1 MAFEYNDE
9 IKNILLSMSFD
20 ERLPEGASVG
30 YGAMILEKNV
40 VPASGSINLTCVRNQ
55 TITQGSG
62 SFLLNGIKV
71 LFTGSTYVNTPQLL
85 HIDTGS
91 FASNTLASY
100 VVTSS
105 NIINSLGLPGA
116 NTPPS
121 MYYYPTGWGT
131 ISSSIELP
139 NSIGVFQT
147 YSHMTGSNVFYYTS
161 CSIFGT
167 LPEVS
172 STGVPP
178 AGPLGAVVIDFE
190 ENISFPTASLQIFIP
205 TTSSLDY
212 PSRASAS
219 LSSLIDDY
227 TNYFLTADQTI
238 STQLIYAP
246 GEVQSYVCSATC
258 YQGENP
264 WLWGG
269 VLYPATLQNPVNR
282 QTIRPLKGGVSITS
296 TNQALPLG
304 AGGRGTMG
312 LVCQDSASNA
322 LVGLTNNH
330 VIIKDPFY
338 TDQRSFLGLIQNEY
352 DVVDSSN
359 TIEPDFVYQTGESQP
374 VNPSGPN
381 RIGQVLRYVPLYT
394 SASTV
399 ANNTFI
405 NNSDAAIFSI
415 YCSSSDGTPILNFTS
430 PFQQLGLNY
439 TASMPFASTAEINN
453 LMNTNP
459 ELYSSGRTTGAK
471 GSPGTLCPLRI
482 FGYQNS
488 NVAYNLQGTQTVAF
502 MQDLIA
508 FVKPNDSASYSPPIA
523 GASVS
528 VCPYPAWA
536 GDSGST
542 LIANIGGIWKI
553 VGLVFAGNGAP
564 YGTFGPFEVASSM
577 GLACRIDHIADQ
589 LKIKAWTGSIAPIVD
604 NDSIAYFTVSGSND
618 DKILNCSGSDYFQV
632 GLTKKHKFC

>member
-30 YGAMILEKNV
+30 YGAMILEKNF
-40 VPASGSINLTCVRNQ
+40 VPASASINLTCVRNQ

-71 LFTGSTYVNTPQLL
+71 LFTGSTYVDTPLLL

-91 FASNTLASY
+91 FSSNTLADY

-105 NIINSLGLPGA
+105 NIINSFSQPGA

-121 MYYYPTGWGT
+121 PYFYPTGWAT

-139 NSIGVFQT
+139 NSIGVFQM
-147 YSHMTGSNVFYYTS
+147 YSHQTGSNAFYYTS

-172 STGVPP
+172 STGILP
-178 AGPLGAVVIDFE
+178 AGPVGAIVIDFE

-205 TTSSLDY
+205 TTSSLDF

-219 LSSLIDDY
+219 LFSLIDDY
-227 TNYFLTADQTI
+227 TNFPLAADQTI

-246 GEVQSYVCSATC
+246 GAVQSYACDNSC
-258 YQGENP
+258 YQGETP
-264 WLWGG
+264 WLWGNFI
-269 VLYPATLQNPVNR
+269 YPATFQNPVNR

-296 TNQALPLG
+296 TNQAFPLG
-304 AGGRGTMG
+304 LGYVGTMG

-330 VIIKDPFY
+330 VIILDPFY
-338 TDQRSFLGLIQNEY
+338 TDQRTYVNPQNEY
-352 DVVDSSN
+352 DVIDSSN
-359 TIEPDFVYQTGESQP
+359 AIEPDFIYQTGESQP

-394 SASTV
+394 AASTI

-415 YCSSSDGTPILNFTS
+415 YCSSSDETPILDFTS

-471 GSPGTLCPLRI
+471 GSPGTSCPLRI
-482 FGYQNS
+482 LGYQNIS
-488 NVAYNLQGTQTVAF
+488 TAYNLQGTQTPVF
-502 MQDLIA
+502 VSDLIA
-508 FVKPNDSASYSPPIA
+508 FVKPYNSASYSPPTP
-523 GASVS
+523 GASVA
-528 VCPYPAWA
+528 VCPYPAWK

-542 LIANIGGIWKI
+542 LIADIGGTWKI
-553 VGLVFAGNGAP
+553 IGLISYGNGAS
-564 YGTFGPFEVASSM
+564 YGTFGPYENASSI